1 MELPARIEALLRRAP
16 RAPAPAPDVFHFA
29 NAEADF
35 RAASVTRDG
44 QLVALP
50 AREFHLLRYLIEHRG
65 ETIPRER
72 LRRAK
77 HPERFLALRGLGHRF
92 AG

>member
-29 NAEADF
+29 NVEVDF
-35 RAASVTRDG
+35 RAASVTRNG

-50 AREFHLLRYLIEHRG
+50 AREFHYLIEHRG